1 MKLVRVTIENFRGY
15 KEPTSIEFDDLTVLI
30 GKNDVGKSTVLEA
43 LDVFFYDGKGTIK
56 LDSGDINVTSCSEG
70 AKDIKISAVFGD
82 LPDKVIIDAENE
94 TTLRDEYLLNR
105 DGHLEII
112 KTFKGGATTASSLQ
126 VSIKA
131 LHPSNAECDA
141 LLSKKNADLKK
152 IVDRLELSCDR
163 SKNATMRAAIWK
175 HYEDSLNLQ
184 EQVLDVLS
192 GDGDIKAI
200 WSKLQ
205 GYLPYYSLFQSD
217 RKNSDSDSEVQDPLK
232 EAVKQILG
240 ESDLQAQLASV
251 AQRVEEVLQRVAN
264 LTLDKVRE
272 MNPEIA
278 NSLHPKIPSSENLK
292 WADVF
297 VKNLAI
303 TGDEDIPINKR
314 GSGVRR
320 LILLN
325 FFRAEVERRKL
336 ARAAPSVIYA
346 IEEPET
352 SQHVAHQ
359 RQLISALKELS
370 KADNVQILLTTHSSH
385 IVKELK
391 FDNLRLL
398 VKKEQCVKVEK
409 INQNLL
415 PYPSLCEVNYWAFD
429 DISQEFHNELYGAL
443 QAIAS
448 SEDVECER
456 EKPFDDW
463 LERKGCTLS
472 EGWICIQNR
481 VVKPRRKATLPTFIR
496 NSIHHPENRENRPY
510 NPEELRLS
518 IEQMIKVMRDFS
530 VDTSENA
537 Q

>member
-15 KEPTSIEFDDLTVLI
+15 KEPTSIGFDDLTVLI

-131 LHPSNAECDA
+131 LHPSNVECDA

-152 IVDRLELSCDR
+152 IVDRLELSCDK

-184 EQVLDVLS
+184 EKVLDVAS
-192 GDGDIKAI
+192 RDGDIKAI

-240 ESDLQAQLASV
+240 EPGLQAQLASV
-251 AQRVEEVLQRVAN
+251 AQRVEEELQRVAN
-264 LTLDKVRE
+264 LTLEKIRE

-278 NSLHPKIPSSENLK
+278 NSLHPKIPASDDLK
-292 WADVF
+292 WTDVF
-297 VKNLAI
+297 FKKLSI
-303 TGDEDIPINKR
+303 SGDEDIPINKR

-325 FFRAEVERRKL
+325 FFRAEVERRKSG
-336 ARAAPSVIYA
+336 RDTPSVIYA

-352 SQHVAHQ
+352 SQHVDHQ
-359 RQLISALKELS
+359 VKLISALKELAQ
-370 KADNVQILLTTHSSH
+370 KDNVQILLTTHSSH
-385 IVKELK
+385 IVKNLT
-391 FDNLRLL
+391 FANLRLL
-398 VKKEQCVKVEK
+398 VKREQCVKVEK
-409 INQNLL
+409 ISQNLL

-448 SEDVECER
+448 SKDVECER
-456 EKPFDDW
+456 EKSFDDW

-472 EGWICIQNR
+472 EGWIRI
-481 VVKPRRKATLPTFIR
+481 VKGNVQPKQKATLPTFVR
-496 NSIHHPENRENRPY
+496 NCIHHPENRENRAYTPT
-510 NPEELRLS
+510 ELEDS
-518 IEQMIKVMRDFS
+518 IEQMIEIMS
-530 VDTSENA
+530 NISGNTNQNA
-537 Q
+537 